1 MTEQQASISA
11 KCNLS
16 DPAAWSD
23 IVEQH
28 YNLVLR
34 TALAQTRHRTLA
46 EEVAQETF
54 VRAFQKHEQ
63 FDGQGP
69 LASWLYRIA
78 VNLSHDCLRRE
89 KLRGHAPLADVAQSP
104 AADPSPADL
113 AHRKHLSQV
122 LRQTLQ
128 ELPAV
133 MRHAFEQTVVLGYR
147 YGEVAQA
154 EGVSEGTIASRVARA
169 RGVLV
174 KKCRELGITNAG
186 EV

>member
-1 MTEQQASISA
+1 MTDLQASSA
-11 KCNLS
+11 AKWNLS
-16 DPAAWSD
+16 DPAAWSA
-23 IVEQH
+23 IVHQH

-34 TALAQTRHRTLA
+34 TALAQTHRRTLA

-54 VRAFQKHEQ
+54 VRAFQRHEQ
-63 FDGQGP
+63 YDGQGT

-78 VNLSHDCLRRE
+78 VNLSRDCLRRE
-89 KLRGHAPLADVAQSP
+89 NLRSHAGLAEASQHP
-104 AADPSPADL
+104 AADLSPADL

-128 ELPAV
+128 ELPAA
-133 MRHAFEQTVVLGYR
+133 MRQAFEQTVVLGHR
-147 YGEVAQA
+147 YAEVAQA

-169 RGVLV
+169 RGELA

-186 EV
+186 DV